1 MVITLIGYRGSGKSS
16 VARYLAQALDMSW
29 VDSDDLIEERAGK
42 SIREIF
48 ADDGEAEFRRLECEV
63 IAELTSRPSLIIAA
77 GGGAILAEENRL
89 QMKASGPVV
98 WLQARAATLA
108 DRIEQDAATEDRR
121 PSLTGQSVT
130 EEVVAVLR
138 QRLPDYQDAATNTID
153 TEGMTLEQVTAE
165 IVAQLS
171 AEDDAS

>member
-16 VARYLAQALDMSW
+16 VARHLAQSLDISW
-29 VDSDDLIEERAGK
+29 VDSDDVIEEQAGK
-42 SIREIF
+42 SIRQIF
-48 ADDGEAEFRRLECEV
+48 ADDGEAEFRRLECDV
-63 IAELTSRPSLIIAA
+63 VRELTSRPSLIIAA
-77 GGGAILAEENRL
+77 GGGAILAEENRQ
-89 QMKASGPVV
+89 QMKSSGPVV

-108 DRIEQDAATEDRR
+108 DRIQQDDTTADRR

-138 QRLPDYQDAATNTID
+138 QRLPLYQDAATNIVD
-153 TEGMTLEQVTAE
+153 TEGMTPEQVTAE